1 MNCQKFQNEFDDR
14 LDGRLDPARAQ
25 EFDAHTADCPGC
37 RSDWQAYQAVW
48 KVLRRQSSVSPSF
61 GFAERTLRRLH
72 APAEQQF
79 WHLPIFRWAT
89 ALSLLALISATG
101 VLVHRQVEMSRRV
114 AAYAA
119 AQHDRLDDFDVI
131 VALDSLGGESDL

>member
-1 MNCQKFQNEFDDR
+1 MNCQKFQTEFDDR

-25 EFDAHTADCPGC
+25 EFDAHTAGCPAC

-48 KVLRRQSSVSPSF
+48 KVIRQQPSVPPSF

-72 APAEQQF
+72 APAERHF
-79 WHLPIFRWAT
+79 WQLPIFRWAT
-89 ALSLLALISATG
+89 VLSLLALISVTG
-101 VLVHRQVEMSRRV
+101 VLYHRQVEMNRRV
-114 AAYAA
+114 AAYA

-131 VALDSLGGESDL
+131 VALDSLLGESDL

>member
-14 LDGRLDPARAQ
+14 LDGRLAPARTEA
-25 EFDAHTADCPGC
+25 FDTHTAGC
-37 RSDWQAYQAVW
+37 HVCRPEWEAYRTLWDVVGRQA
-48 KVLRRQSSVSPSF
+48 SVAPSF

-72 APAEQQF
+72 APAEPRF
-79 WHLPIFRWAT
+79 WQLPIFRWAT
-89 ALSLLALISATG
+89 ALSLLALISVTG
-101 VLVHRQVEMSRRV
+101 LLAHRQAESDRRV

-131 VALDSLGGESDL
+131 VALDSLVGETDL